1 MIRKKKLS
9 CLSLVLIL
17 FTAIQTQ
24 AQLIKPCPD
33 ELVPRYDKD
42 KRMWGY
48 SDLFGI
54 MLLEPIYTKVSPF
67 RQNLAVVQKGDLS
80 GVINCD
86 GMVILPLQYEKLT
99 DYRQGKV
106 WALKGG
112 LWGLLDDKGRTV
124 LPHQYQDINPIL
136 NTELSW
142 VSKDKKW
149 GLVDEVKGKVLCP
162 LQYDMVQVISS
173 NATLVKSG
181 EYFGVANHVNCN
193 YLLPLNLEHVKRLT
207 QFELLFEQNKKW
219 GIFHISG
226 KMISEP
232 QYDSIGLALPNLF
245 LVKKQNKYGLV
256 NQQGL
261 VQLPIE
267 YDHIGAFNSGYAPVM
282 QKGLYGYTT
291 RMGKVYIPVSYEA
304 AKPFVQ
310 GQAAVKKG
318 GKWGIIDIKNQA
330 IVPFEFDN
338 IQVNDKNTLWVLSKG
353 GLYELFPLGS
363 KLYIPGLPYEKV
375 FPNDSTVVVRVVRD
389 GQYYFYNCASN
400 HLAFN
405 TAFETAEPL
414 FEGFSIVKQLGK
426 YGVVS
431 DNGTL
436 VILTAYDQIVGV
448 ANTKQKEWFVLKDG
462 QWGLRN
468 ASKVIWPEIYDWVY
482 PSGNGLFKVKKE
494 GKFGVVNYNMQN
506 QGEIAYE
513 DISTTAPEFPAVVG
527 KSKKKGLLQS
537 NGQLI
542 TPTKYDS
549 IVYCGSSQFKAY
561 SGKTVSLIKAN
572 GEAVKTK
579 WKDIGAWSEGLLSFS
594 TKEKWGFVNA
604 SMEEIIV
611 PQFDQ
616 VGLFYKGLAPATW
629 NRKTGVI
636 NKSGKWI
643 VQPDYD
649 GFMQIDGTKGIVLE
663 KEGKLYAVSDRG
675 KVLLIESGQ

>member
-1 MIRKKKLS
+1 MSLKKKLS

-17 FTAIQTQ
+17 CTAIQTQ

-54 MLLEPIYTKVSPF
+54 MILEPIYTKVSPF

-86 GMVILPLQYEKLT
+86 GMVVLPLQYEKLT

-124 LPHQYQDINPIL
+124 LPHQYQDINPIM

-162 LQYDMVQVISS
+162 LQYDMVQVISV

-245 LVKKQNKYGLV
+245 MVKKQNKYGLV

-267 YDHIGAFNSGYAPVM
+267 YDHIGSFNSAYAPVM

-291 RMGKVYIPVSYEA
+291 RTGKVYIPVSYEA
-304 AKPFVQ
+304 AKPFTK
-310 GQAAVKKG
+310 GQAAVKKS
-318 GKWGIIDIKNQA
+318 GKWGIIDIKNQT
-330 IVPFEFDN
+330 IVPFEFDQ
-338 IQVNDKNTLWVLSKG
+338 IEMNDQNTLWVLAKAG
-353 GLYELFPLGS
+353 KYELFPLGTKQYTAGQS
-363 KLYIPGLPYEKV
+363 YEKIY
-375 FPNDSTVVVRVVRD
+375 PNDSTVVVRVVRD
-389 GQYYFYNCASN
+389 GQYYFYNSITN

-405 TAFETAEPL
+405 TAFESAEPL
-414 FEGFSIVKQLGK
+414 YEGYSIVKQLGK
-426 YGVVS
+426 YGVVN
-431 DNGTL
+431 DNGVL
-436 VILTAYDQIVGV
+436 VIPTEYEQVVAV
-448 ANTKQKEWFVLKDG
+448 ANTKQKEWFVLKNG

-468 ASKVIWPEIYDWVY
+468 ASKVIWPETYDWVY
-482 PSGNGLFKVKKE
+482 PSGNGLFKIKKE

-506 QGEIAYE
+506 QGEIAYD
-513 DISTTAPEFPAVVG
+513 DISMTGPEFPAVVG

-542 TPTKYDS
+542 TPAKYDS
-549 IVYCGSSQFKAY
+549 IIYCGSSQFKAY

-579 WKDIGAWSEGLLSFS
+579 WKDIGAWSEGLLSFNV
-594 TKEKWGFVNA
+594 KDKWGFANA
-604 SMEEIIV
+604 SMEETIL

-616 VGLFYKGLAPATW
+616 VGLFYKGLAPAML
-629 NRKTGVI
+629 NGKAGVI

-649 GFMQIDGTKGIVLE
+649 GFVQIDGSKGIVLE
-663 KEGKLYAVSDRG
+663 KEGKDYAVSDRG
-675 KVLLIESGQ
+675 KVMLIESDK